1 MSISPRFFRHICSVC
16 EVRFLKHFIKYL
28 ILLIVGGAAYY
39 GIEVLARGFSHW
51 TMFLVGGI
59 CFILIGIINEV
70 TPKMPLIQ
78 QMLLSAAIITAVEFI
93 SGCVL
98 NLWLGLDIWDY
109 SENFGNILGQIC
121 PKHTIYWFLL
131 SSVGIVVDDYIRY
144 FLFGEA
150 KPKYTIL

>member
-1 MSISPRFFRHICSVC
+1 M
-16 EVRFLKHFIKYL
+16 KHFIKYL
-28 ILLIVGGAAYY
+28 ILLVIGGIAYY

-59 CFILIGIINEV
+59 CFVLIGIINEI
-70 TPKMPLIQ
+70 TPKTPLIR

-144 FLFGEA
+144 FLFGEE
-150 KPKYTIL
+150 KPKYTII